1 MDINTS
7 REGAGIVAAYRVRA
21 PNQSNAWSWPMKDIL
36 IHVRD
41 FEKRT
46 PAAYFGVRLAATLG
60 ATVTGVY
67 AAPQPLYIAPAF
79 EPELMAEAIRN
90 VRELVKDAVQAK
102 QPFLDGAATLGDPQ
116 SAWLVAEGSV
126 SDALAQAATWHDLLV
141 LDHPDDDSGS
151 AWDIP
156 GVILKTGVPC
166 IVLPHH
172 GVHYGPFERIAIGWN
187 GSPEAMRAVHAALPF
202 LQGKQVLLL
211 WGEERDL
218 YHGVDWDPPF
228 NIMEYLRNHGVTVE
242 RRDITGKYDDVGGV
256 LLEEAMKFGAN
267 LFVMGAYGRSR
278 FSEWML
284 GGATRH
290 VLTWADIP
298 VLLRH

>member
-1 MDINTS
+1 
-7 REGAGIVAAYRVRA
+7 
-21 PNQSNAWSWPMKDIL
+21 MKDIL

-41 FEKRT
+41 FEKHT
-46 PAAYFGVRLAATLG
+46 PAGFFGTRLAATFG
-60 ATVTGVY
+60 ASVTGVY
-67 AAPQPLYIAPAF
+67 ACPQPLYIAPSF
-79 EPELMAEAIRN
+79 EPELMTEAIQN
-90 VRELVKDAVQAK
+90 ARELVKDAVQAR
-102 QPFLDGAATLGDPQ
+102 QSFLDWTASLGVPQ
-116 SAWLVAEGSV
+116 SEWVVAEGAV
-126 SDALAQAATWHDLLV
+126 SDALAQAATRHDLLV
-141 LDHPDDDSGS
+141 LDHAEDDDGS

-156 GVILKTGVPC
+156 GVILKTGIPC

-172 GVHYGPFERIAIGWN
+172 GVHYTPFERIAIGWN

-202 LQGKQVLLL
+202 LQGKQALLL
-211 WGEERDL
+211 WGEERGL

-228 NIMEYLRNHGVTVE
+228 NIMDYLRRHGVAAEQRNVTA
-242 RRDITGKYDDVGGV
+242 KHDDVGAV
-256 LLEEAMKFGAN
+256 LLEEAMKFRSE
-267 LFVMGAYGRSR
+267 LLVMGAYGRSR

>member
-1 MDINTS
+1 
-7 REGAGIVAAYRVRA
+7 
-21 PNQSNAWSWPMKDIL
+21 MKDIL

-46 PAAYFGVRLAATLG
+46 PAAHFGVRLAATFG
-60 ATVTGVY
+60 ATVTGAY
-67 AAPQPLYIAPAF
+67 ACPRPLYIAPAF
-79 EPELMAEAIRN
+79 EPELMTEAIQN
-90 VRELVKDAVQAK
+90 TRELVKDAVQAK
-102 QPFLDGAATLGDPQ
+102 QSFLDWAASLGVSQ
-116 SAWLVAEGSV
+116 SEWLVAEAPV
-126 SDALAQAATWHDLLV
+126 SHALAQAATRHDLLV
-141 LDHPDDDSGS
+141 LDHPEDDNGS

-172 GVHYGPFERIAIGWN
+172 GVHYTPFERIAIGWN
-187 GSPEAMRAVHAALPF
+187 GSPEAMRAVHSALPF
-202 LQGKQVLLL
+202 LQGKHVLLMR
-211 WGEERDL
+211 GEESDK
-218 YHGVDWDPPF
+218 YSGVEWDPPF
-228 NIMEYLRNHGVTVE
+228 NIDEYLRHRGVTVVPHA
-242 RRDITGKYDDVGGV
+242 ITAQHDDAGAAI
-256 LLEEAMKFGAN
+256 LEEAMRFNAD
-267 LFVMGAYGRSR
+267 LLVMGAYGRSR